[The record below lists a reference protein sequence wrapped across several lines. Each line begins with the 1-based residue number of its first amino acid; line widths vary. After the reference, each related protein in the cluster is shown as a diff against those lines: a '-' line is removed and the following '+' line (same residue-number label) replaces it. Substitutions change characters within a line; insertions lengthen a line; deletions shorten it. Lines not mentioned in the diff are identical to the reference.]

1 MGQGGGVALTEEDKP
16 GDVHHRTD
24 VRPVKV
30 DVGDAPGHFLEADEQ
45 SRDGIG
51 NHGAP
56 GVENATVAFAPAVD
70 TKSFGKVGCISTL
83 HFDKVDTGL
92 VRKPVE
98 LTQINFGL
106 LTVLAGRVSRI
117 PGDEADCL
125 MSAFGE

>member
-16 GDVHHRTD
+16 GHVHHRTN

-30 DVGDAPGHFLEADEQ
+30 DVGDAPGGFLEMDKQ
-45 SRDGIG
+45 SGDGIG

-56 GVENATVAFAPAVD
+56 GMENATVAFAPAVD
-70 TKSFGKVGCISTL
+70 AKSFGKVGRIAAL

-98 LTQINFGL
+98 LAQFNFGL
-106 LTVLAGRVSRI
+106 FTVLVGRVSRI

-125 MSAFGE
+125 MSTFG